1 MNIDYER
8 LRRDLIDYYGTA
20 FQMGF
25 GMAMIEISRVE
36 NASNEELVNIAQK
49 NSFCLDDYEKSK
61 VRRKY

>member
-20 FQMGF
+20 TFSGF

-36 NASNEELVNIAQK
+36 NASNEELVYIAK
-49 NSFCLDDYEKSK
+49 RNGFCLENYEKSK